1 MLSDNRFLTLS
12 DECNEAGEEFHAKG
26 LNHKNDALCRY
37 VVQQALQLNHRM
49 IQEPEVPAP
58 GPTDKLTS
66 IPDRV
71 IAVLRKIEVNGTSP
85 TRKGYSWKTLLL
97 KDVSPVRHCIFNKE
111 DKDDKFWHICPGM
124 NTRLL
129 ARKLH

>member
-26 LNHKNDALCRY
+26 LNHKNAASHRY

-71 IAVLRKIEVNGTSP
+71 IAENWGERYISYTE
-85 TRKGYSWKTLLL
+85 RLLL
-97 KDVSPVRHCIFNKE
+97 KDVTPERRFACQ
-111 DKDDKFWHICPGM
+111 
-124 NTRLL
+124 
-129 ARKLH
+129 ALHFQQGG

>member
-12 DECNEAGEEFHAKG
+12 DECNEAGEEFHVKG
-26 LNHKNDALCRY
+26 LNHKNAASHRY

-66 IPDRV
+66 IAENWGERY
-71 IAVLRKIEVNGTSP
+71 ISYTER
-85 TRKGYSWKTLLL
+85 LLL
-97 KDVSPVRHCIFNKE
+97 KDVSPVRHRIFNRE
-111 DKDDKFWHICPGM
+111 DKHDKFWHICPGM

-129 ARKLH
+129 PRKLH